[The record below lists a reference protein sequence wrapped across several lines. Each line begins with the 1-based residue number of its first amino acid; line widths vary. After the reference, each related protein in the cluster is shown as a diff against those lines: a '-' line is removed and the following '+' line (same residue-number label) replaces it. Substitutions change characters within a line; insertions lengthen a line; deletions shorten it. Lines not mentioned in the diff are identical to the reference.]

1 MNKNIKVRCSLL
13 LLITALLLLSACGP
27 KETGTTETDEPA
39 QVSQADAS
47 VQVVNSTVVSRDI
60 LLDPAKTEDSDSLLV
75 SRSLYE
81 GLVTLDANGDVQPGI
96 AASWV
101 ISDDELDYIFEIR
114 PNYVFSD
121 GSPVTIEAVE
131 QNFNRWFD
139 PENPLHGDGNYPT
152 WLKLFLAFRGE
163 RDANKRPVSQIDGV
177 QIVDRNNFLIHL
189 NRPEPNLLKYLA
201 EPAFSILSPASLASP
216 AYGTRGSSIISSGQY
231 VITAWTDEGMTLS
244 PNPQYWK
251 PVEGGEQKFTWK

>member
-1 MNKNIKVRCSLL
+1 MNKNIKNQWTLL
-13 LLITALLLLSACGP
+13 LLSALFLLSACGP
-27 KETGTTETDEPA
+27 QETGDAETDESAKVP
-39 QVSQADAS
+39 QADAS
-47 VQVVNSTVVSRDI
+47 VQIENSTAISRDI
-60 LLDPAKTEDSDSLLV
+60 LLDPAKTENADSLLL

-81 GLVTLDANGDVQPGI
+81 GLVTLDANGTVQPGI
-96 AASWV
+96 AESWV
-101 ISDDELDYIFEIR
+101 ISDDELDYIFKLR

-139 PENPLHGDGNYPT
+139 PQSSLHGDGNFPT

-163 RDANKRPVSQIDGV
+163 RDGNKRPVSQIDGV
-177 QIVDRNNFLIHL
+177 QIVDRNTFIIHL
-189 NRPEPNLLKYLA
+189 NRPEPNLLNYLT
-201 EPAFSILSPASLASP
+201 EPAFAILSPVALENP
-216 AYGTRGSSIISSGQY
+216 AYGTQDSTIISSGQY
-231 VITAWTDEGMTLS
+231 VITSWTDEGMTLS